1 MRAHHLLHWGRSSS
15 LLLPVLLTVL
25 LGGCGLPFTSSSSTS
40 SSTSASATACP
51 SPLPFQATSGTIQSI
66 SGTTLLIAGPN
77 GSTVKAAYTSTTR
90 FVRQAL
96 VTTAALRE
104 GAFVVVAVTQNA
116 SNTYTATTISLST
129 AANAG
134 SRPRGSLGGSG
145 QGSGSGSACR
155 RQGMRLGA
163 GNRTPMSGN
172 GTPRGVI
179 GTVSQFS
186 GNRLTVADANQTDH
200 TIAVNPATQ
209 ILQTSQVAATSLQ
222 VGMRVNLVGLP
233 NSQGVLTAQSVTIL
247 ASGSDK

>member
-1 MRAHHLLHWGRSSS
+1 MRAYHLLHWERAS
-15 LLLPVLLTVL
+15 LLLLVLLAVL
-25 LGGCGLPFTSSSSTS
+25 VGGCSLPFTSNSSTS
-40 SSTSASATACP
+40 TSVTACS
-51 SPLPFQATSGTIQSI
+51 SPLAFQTTSGTIQSI
-66 SGTTLLIAGPN
+66 SGTTLLIASSN

-104 GAFVVVAVTQNA
+104 GSFVVVAVTQNA

-134 SRPRGSLGGSG
+134 SRPRGSFGGSG
-145 QGSGSGSACR
+145 QGSGSGSACS

-163 GNRTPMSGN
+163 GNRTPRSGN

-200 TIAVNPATQ
+200 AITVNPATQ

-233 NSQGVLTAQSVTIL
+233 NSQRVLTAQSVTIL
-247 ASGSDK
+247 PPGLDK